1 MAIDE
6 SDCWARELNDMDD
19 IERQCPGT
27 LAGLRSFF
35 VKGDGND
42 TVLFG
47 DPLNAQ
53 YAMAVVRVHFQCYK
67 KLLQLNWDEAVKEA
81 EEVLRHESFLRA
93 CGHTLLP
100 LPPPLLLHL
109 HFLFPPSLSQE
120 YRMDQGLPP
129 LEEDTTDPAVQ
140 VSPLTWLNSV
150 PDQPECD
157 HTGAIDQCLPCLPRP
172 RSL

>member
-6 SDCWARELNDMDD
+6 SDCWARELSDMDD

-35 VKGDGND
+35 IKGDGND

-67 KLLQLNWDEAVKEA
+67 KLLQLNWDEAAKEA
-81 EEVLRHESFLRA
+81 EEVSAFLHR
-93 CGHTLLP
+93 LYIP
-100 LPPPLLLHL
+100 LVT
-109 HFLFPPSLSQE
+109 SLYSSCTVN
-120 YRMDQGLPP
+120 L
-129 LEEDTTDPAVQ
+129 
-140 VSPLTWLNSV
+140 
-150 PDQPECD
+150 
-157 HTGAIDQCLPCLPRP
+157 
-172 RSL
+172 